1 MAISKDT
8 AAIVAA
14 NLTVA
19 WAIRIGTVENE
30 SLALADGA
38 ILNTY
43 LKFRDLVSETSLAK
57 K

>member
-43 LKFRDLVSETSLAK
+43 FKFRGLVSETSLAK

>member
-19 WAIRIGTVENE
+19 WATRIGTVENE

-43 LKFRDLVSETSLAK
+43 CRS
-57 K
+57 